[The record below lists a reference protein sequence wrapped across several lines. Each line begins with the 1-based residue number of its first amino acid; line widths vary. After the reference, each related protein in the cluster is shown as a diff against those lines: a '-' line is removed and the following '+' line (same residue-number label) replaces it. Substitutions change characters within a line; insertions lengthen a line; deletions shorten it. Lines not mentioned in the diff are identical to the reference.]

1 MEQPNVWEWRCQQ
14 AQESALY
21 LLNGAFT
28 ACENLT
34 GKLTNELVLKQIDLG
49 YRTLEATMPGQ
60 NRRVDRAKQALAR
73 FPT

>member
-21 LLNGAFT
+21 LLNCVFT
-28 ACENLT
+28 ASENLS
-34 GKLTNELVLKQIDLG
+34 KNNNELVTKQIDMG
-49 YRTLEATMPGQ
+49 CRTLEATMPGQ
-60 NRRVDRAKQALAR
+60 NRRVDRAKQAPAR